1 MAQMDWYH
9 GEELFY
15 LFIYQFMPPLIKE
28 LFSEIKTK
36 KDNIDYLRYIT
47 LYESKILML
56 PL

>member
-9 GEELFY
+9 GAELFY
-15 LFIYQFMPPLIKE
+15 LFIYQFMLPLIKE

-36 KDNIDYLRYIT
+36 KDSIDYLRYIT